1 MSIYEDENVEIVE
14 ETPIQVT
21 LPAWLVVLLML
32 MVGGMGYLVY
42 ATQTHY
48 TELTEDLQD
57 VNNQLAALDARS
69 AQLEDSSA
77 VLQGKLEVTSDKL
90 GLTQR
95 DLRRARSLAE
105 QNRKQQRADV
115 AKFSNELQATKT
127 EMATVQGDVQEAQQ
141 TIEETMSQLE
151 RTMGDLG
158 IQSGLV
164 ASNKEELEALRQRG
178 TRNYYDFELT
188 KSKRYTR
195 VGEIS
200 LRLNKSDQKRQKY
213 TVTVLAN
220 DKRIEKKDKTLLEP
234 VQFYQQG
241 TRNLLEVVVFEI
253 TKNRVA
259 GYLSAPK
266 DSTTRTA
273 RN

>member
-57 VNNQLAALDARS
+57 VNNQLAVLDARS

>member
-1 MSIYEDENVEIVE
+1 MSVYEDENVEIVE

-178 TRNYYDFELT
+178 NRNYYDFELT

>member
-1 MSIYEDENVEIVE
+1 MSVYEDENVEIVE

-21 LPAWLVVLLML
+21 LPAWLVVLLMI
-32 MVGGMGYLVY
+32 MVGGIGYLVY

-48 TELTEDLQD
+48 TELTEELRD
-57 VNNQLAALDARS
+57 VNNQLAMLDARS
-69 AQLEDSSA
+69 SQLEDTSA
-77 VLQGKLEVTSDKL
+77 AMQGKLDVTSSKL

-105 QNRKQQRADV
+105 QNREQQRADA
-115 AKFSNELQATKT
+115 AKLENDLQATRT
-127 EMATVQGDVQEAQQ
+127 EVATVQGSVEETQQ
-141 TIEETMSQLE
+141 TVEETMSQLE

-164 ASNKEELEALRQRG
+164 ASNKEELEALKQRG
-178 TRNYYDFELT
+178 KRNYFDFELN

-220 DKRIEKKDKTLLEP
+220 DKKIEKKDKTLLEP

-253 TKNRVA
+253 SKNRVA

-266 DSTTRTA
+266 DGNTRTA

>member
-1 MSIYEDENVEIVE
+1 MSVYEDENVEIVE

-32 MVGGMGYLVY
+32 MVGGMGYLLY
-42 ATQTHY
+42 ATQVHY
-48 TELTEDLQD
+48 ADLSEELQD

-77 VLQGKLEVTSDKL
+77 ALQGKLEVTSDKL

-105 QNRKQQRADV
+105 KNREQQRADA
-115 AKFSNELQATKT
+115 AKFANELQATKT
-127 EMATVQGDVQEAQQ
+127 EMATVQSDVQETQQ
-141 TIEETMSQLE
+141 SIEETMSQLE